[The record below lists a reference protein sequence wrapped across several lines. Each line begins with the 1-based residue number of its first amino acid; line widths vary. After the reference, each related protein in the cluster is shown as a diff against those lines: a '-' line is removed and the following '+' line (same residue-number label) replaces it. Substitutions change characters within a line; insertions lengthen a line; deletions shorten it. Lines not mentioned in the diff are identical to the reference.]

1 MCGNGIGQRSGYD
14 GLDGHR
20 VFGHG
25 ALLDAACA
33 DVIQQ
38 QSAHLVAG
46 YQLIAAIRALHGN
59 AHAVGIG
66 VGGQHQIGTSLGC
79 QLQTQLQ
86 SLENFGV
93 RVGAGGKVAVGVL
106 LLGHDGDIGD
116 AHIVQHVGDRHQTG
130 TIQRA
135 VHQLQAGS
143 LAQARAHLTGLNGII
158 QCLLAVVAHKADQ
171 ALLHAL
177 GKGYVLCTGQHIRL
191 LDLIVYDG
199 SSIIGHLAAI
209 RAVGLVAVV
218 LGRVVRSRDHDTSI
232 ALVVTGSKAQCRHRH
247 QSIVNAHLDTVC
259 RQNACGGLGK
269 DIALQ
274 AAVVADR
281 HSLAAALSLDPVCQT
296 LRGLTHNIDIHTV
309 GASAQNA
316 AQTSGAKLQS
326 HSKAVLDL
334 VVISLDLGQL
344 RLQISVFQLCSH
356 PALIFIQI
364 HLAHLT
370 FCKFFR
376 KKEQVWLN
384 LLII

>member
-1 MCGNGIGQRSGYD
+1 MLCHSVCQRSGHD
-14 GLDGHR
+14 GLDCHG
-20 VFGHG
+20 VLGHG
-25 ALLDAACA
+25 ALLDTACA
-33 DVIQQ
+33 DVVQQ
-38 QSAHLVAG
+38 QNAHLVAG
-46 YQLIAAIRALHGN
+46 HQLIAAVRALHGN
-59 AHAVGIG
+59 AHAVGVG
-66 VGGQHQIGTSLGC
+66 VGSQHQVCTGLGG
-79 QLQTQLQ
+79 QFQTQLQ
-86 SLENFGV
+86 CLEDLGV
-93 RVGAGGKVAVGVL
+93 GVGAGGEVAVGVL

-116 AHIVQHVGDRHQTG
+116 AHIVQHMSDRHQTG

-177 GKGYVLCTGQHIRL
+177 GKGDVLCTGQHIRL
-191 LDLIVYDG
+191 LDLIVHDG

-334 VVISLDLGQL
+334 VIISLDLGQL

>member
-1 MCGNGIGQRSGYD
+1 MRCI
-14 GLDGHR
+14 
-20 VFGHG
+20 
-25 ALLDAACA
+25 
-33 DVIQQ
+33 
-38 QSAHLVAG
+38 
-46 YQLIAAIRALHGN
+46 
-59 AHAVGIG
+59 
-66 VGGQHQIGTSLGC
+66 
-79 QLQTQLQ
+79 
-86 SLENFGV
+86 
-93 RVGAGGKVAVGVL
+93 
-106 LLGHDGDIGD
+106 
-116 AHIVQHVGDRHQTG
+116 
-130 TIQRA
+130 
-135 VHQLQAGS
+135 
-143 LAQARAHLTGLNGII
+143 
-158 QCLLAVVAHKADQ
+158 
-171 ALLHAL
+171 
-177 GKGYVLCTGQHIRL
+177 
-191 LDLIVYDG
+191 DLIT
-199 SSIIGHLAAI
+199 
-209 RAVGLVAVV
+209 VV
-218 LGRVVRSRDHDTSI
+218 LAGVVRSRDHDTSI

-281 HSLAAALSLDPVCQT
+281 HSLAAPLSLDPGCQT

-334 VVISLDLGQL
+334 VIISLDLGQL

-376 KKEQVWLN
+376 KKKQV
-384 LLII
+384 

>member
-1 MCGNGIGQRSGYD
+1 M
-14 GLDGHR
+14 
-20 VFGHG
+20 
-25 ALLDAACA
+25 
-33 DVIQQ
+33 
-38 QSAHLVAG
+38 
-46 YQLIAAIRALHGN
+46 
-59 AHAVGIG
+59 
-66 VGGQHQIGTSLGC
+66 
-79 QLQTQLQ
+79 
-86 SLENFGV
+86 
-93 RVGAGGKVAVGVL
+93 
-106 LLGHDGDIGD
+106 
-116 AHIVQHVGDRHQTG
+116 GDRHQTG
-130 TIQRA
+130 AVQRA

-143 LAQARAHLTGLNGII
+143 LAQARAHLTGLDGII

-177 GKGYVLCTGQHIRL
+177 GKGDVLCTGQHIRL
-191 LDLIVYDG
+191 LDLIVHDG
-199 SSIIGHLAAI
+199 GSIIGHLAAI

-274 AAVVADR
+274 AAVVADS
-281 HSLAAALSLDPVCQT
+281 HSLAAALSLDPVCQA

-334 VVISLDLGQL
+334 VIISLDLGQL